1 MTVEAAL
8 TKLSYL
14 LGQPNLTVKTIREVY
29 IRAHSNTIASLI
41 STFAVDGREHVWR
54 INSANTGSFISM

>member
-14 LGQPNLTVKTIREVY
+14 LGRPDLNVDEIRKVCSTMRY
-29 IRAHSNTIASLI
+29 IYNMLQLECCGYSELQHSCSETHC
-41 STFAVDGREHVWR
+41 T
-54 INSANTGSFISM
+54 

>member
-29 IRAHSNTIASLI
+29 TVFKHLHYILRVLCI
-41 STFAVDGREHVWR
+41 SCSENAVQFER
-54 INSANTGSFISM
+54 